1 MTYLDMMVL
10 ALLLIAFVSFI
21 VGAYGLTVE
30 ISEELKLQRR
40 MKNGK

>member
-1 MTYLDMMVL
+1 MTYLDMTVL
-10 ALLLIAFVSFI
+10 AFLLIAFVCII

-40 MKNGK
+40 LGIRK